1 VRRVPPLFAIAVLLQ
16 GCLSARSAIPPAA
29 AIATPS
35 AWRTQLGQGSAVDA
49 QWWRSF
55 GDANL
60 NALVQRALVNNAD
73 VDKAAANV
81 AEARARARAARANRG
96 PEIDLTGLGG
106 YTRQLEVIGPVT
118 TWGAEPEATIAYDFD
133 VFGRLAS
140 LSAAAKANLLSTKA
154 SRDAVALG
162 TASTTAATYIALL
175 GLDDRLRIARE
186 TVAARGEELRIQRRL
201 TDRGYSSQLELRQ
214 AEAEYHATR
223 DLVPQLAL
231 SISQEEDALSVLLG
245 DPPAAI
251 ARDTSDLARLKAP
264 EIPAGLPSDLLRRR
278 PDIYAAEETV
288 VAADRSLDASRAEM
302 LPQLA
307 LTGNVGGAF
316 ATVLPTPESFF
327 LIGGSVLA
335 PIFDSGRR
343 RANADAAA
351 AQRDEAAFAYRSV
364 TLKAFQEVDDALAS
378 IQRLEERRQVLTLE
392 AAADA
397 AALKVS
403 AERYQAGYAP
413 YIDQIDAQRGL
424 LSAQLSLSQ
433 IETDRLLAYVTLY
446 QAMGGG
452 WSQTASEH
460 SRFLADVV
468 ARPAGER

>member
-1 VRRVPPLFAIAVLLQ
+1 MRRVPPLLAIALLLQ
-16 GCLSARSAIPPAA
+16 GCLSARPAIPPAA
-29 AIATPS
+29 AVAAPN
-35 AWRTQLGQGSAVDA
+35 AWRTQLDQGSSLDA

-60 NALVQRALVNNAD
+60 DALVQRALANNAD
-73 VDKAAANV
+73 VYKAAAAV

-106 YTRQLEVIGPVT
+106 YSRQLEVIGPVT
-118 TWGAEPEATIAYDFD
+118 TWAAQSEATIGYDFD
-133 VFGRLAS
+133 LFGRLAN

-186 TVAARGEELRIQRRL
+186 TVAARGEELRIQHRL
-201 TDRGYSSQLELRQ
+201 TDRGYASQLELRQ
-214 AEAEYHATR
+214 AEAEYRATQ

-231 SISQEEDALSVLLG
+231 SVSEAEDALSVLLG

-264 EIPAGLPSDLLRRR
+264 EIPSGLPSDLLRRR

-316 ATVLPTPESFF
+316 ASVLPPPATIF

-343 RANADAAA
+343 RANADVAA
-351 AQRDEAAFAYRSV
+351 AQRDEAAFTYRSV
-364 TLKAFQEVDDALAS
+364 TLKAFQEVEDALAS

-392 AAADA
+392 VAADA

-403 AERYQAGYAP
+403 SERYQAGYAR

-433 IETDRLLAYVTLY
+433 VETDRLLAYVTLY
-446 QAMGGG
+446 QAVGGG
-452 WSQTASEH
+452 WSQTASAR
-460 SRFLADVV
+460 SNFLTDA
-468 ARPAGER
+468 AAKPAGER